1 MRFSKCVVK
10 MNRGEAI
17 DKVRAYRLL
26 LQDHFQLESVYLY
39 GACASESYN
48 GEGNI
53 DVAVVVDR
61 VRGDYFSVSPLLWQL
76 RREIDDRIEP
86 ILIERAFDDITIL
99 KEVQRHGIEIA

>member
-1 MRFSKCVVK
+1 

-26 LQDHFQLESVYLY
+26 LQDHFQLEGVYLY
-39 GACASESYN
+39 GAFASENYS

-76 RREIDDRIEP
+76 RKKIDDRIEP
-86 ILIERAFDDITIL
+86 VLIERAFDDVTFL
-99 KEVQRHGIEIA
+99 KEVQRQGIEIA

>member
-1 MRFSKCVVK
+1 MD
-10 MNRGEAI
+10 RGEAI

-39 GACASESYN
+39 GAFARENYS

-76 RREIDDRIEP
+76 RKKIDDRIEP
-86 ILIERAFDDITIL
+86 ILIERAFDDTTIL
-99 KEVQRHGIEIA
+99 KEVQKYGIEIA

>member
-1 MRFSKCVVK
+1 MRFSKSEVK

-39 GACASESYN
+39 GACASENYA

-61 VRGDYFSVSPLLWQL
+61 VKGDYFSVSPLLWQL
-76 RREIDDRIEP
+76 RKKVDTRIEP
-86 ILIERAFDDITIL
+86 ILIEKAFDDAVVL
-99 KEVQRHGIEIA
+99 GEVIKHGIEIV